1 MSRLVA
7 NIFDLLDESD
17 GSNVE
22 SGKKAQAVLEQQKI
36 AAAAALAPAKPV
48 VAEKSATQGK
58 KPSGERRPFDK
69 DRKPRTDGDR
79 PPRAAGDRPPRPAGD
94 RKPRSDRPPR
104 PQGESPK
111 EEGAHRF
118 PRTERKPRKDGEP
131 FVPRGNKRE
140 KDRSESG
147 TGRGKEVQKNG
158 AGKGSW
164 GSNEEQA
171 AAVEGVSVEQAEQE
185 LKKEGELPSESA
197 QTEATETKEAEP
209 EEKWGKTL
217 DDYLKEKKKAT
228 ATVELR
234 KLEDDGALNGLT
246 PLKRED
252 GDNEFMKV
260 EKKQSEK
267 KVKESN
273 KKNVVPAD
281 QVLKFQA
288 EKKERAPRED
298 KPSRG
303 GDRRGK
309 GPNQAGEKRKPASNA
324 QAPQLT
330 VDEKAFPSLSKA

>member
-1 MSRLVA
+1 MSRLGDITA

-22 SGKKAQAVLEQQKI
+22 SGKKAQAALEQKKN

-48 VAEKSATQGK
+48 VAEKSAAQGK

-69 DRKPRTDGDR
+69 DRKPRADGENR
-79 PPRAAGDRPPRPAGD
+79 PRPAGD

-111 EEGAHRF
+111 EEGGHRF
-118 PRTERKPRKDGEP
+118 PRTERRPRKDGEP

-164 GSNEEQA
+164 GSNEEAA
-171 AAVEGVSVEQAEQE
+171 AAVEGVSVEQAEEE

-197 QTEATETKEAEP
+197 QNEATEAKEAEP

-217 DDYLKEKKKAT
+217 DDYLKEKKKST
-228 ATVELR
+228 ATFELR

-246 PLKRED
+246 PLKRGD

-273 KKNVVPAD
+273 KKTVVPAD

-309 GPNQAGEKRKPASNA
+309 GPNQAGEKRRPASNA
-324 QAPQLT
+324 QAPPT
-330 VDEKAFPSLSKA
+330 VDDKAFPSLSKA

>member
-1 MSRLVA
+1 MSRLGDIAA

-22 SGKKAQAVLEQQKI
+22 SGKKAQAALEQKKN
-36 AAAAALAPAKPV
+36 AAAAALAPTKPV
-48 VAEKSATQGK
+48 VSEKSATQGK
-58 KPSGERRPFDK
+58 KPSGDRRPFDK
-69 DRKPRTDGDR
+69 DRKPRTEGDR
-79 PPRAAGDRPPRPAGD
+79 PPRAAGDRPPRPAGE
-94 RKPRSDRPPR
+94 RKPRGDRPPR

-111 EEGAHRF
+111 EDGARF
-118 PRTERKPRKDGEP
+118 PRTDRRPRKDGEP

-158 AGKGSW
+158 AGKGGW
-164 GSNEEQA
+164 GSTEEQA
-171 AAVEGVSVEQAEQE
+171 AAVEGVSVTEAVEE
-185 LKKEGELPSESA
+185 LKKEGEVPSESA
-197 QTEATETKEAEP
+197 QTEEPAKEAEP
-209 EEKWGKTL
+209 EEKWGRTL
-217 DDYLKEKKKAT
+217 DDYVKEKKKAS

-267 KVKESN
+267 KVKDN
-273 KKNVVPAD
+273 KKNVVPVD

-309 GPNQAGEKRKPASNA
+309 GPNQAGEKRKPASNT

-330 VDEKAFPSLSKA
+330 VDDKAFPSLSKA